1 MRIRI
6 VSDGRVLEG
15 TTEQTMQQLQNLAFG
30 KEEATL
36 AEYVDW
42 LAAQVARRARL
53 RANRVVTK
61 GHELCR
67 RTSIYR
73 GKCRA
78 PFCSRGSSGQKDR
91 VSQGTG

>member
-15 TTEQTMQQLQNLAFG
+15 TTEQIVQQLQYLAFG

-42 LAAQVARRARL
+42 LAAQVARQEGIELKVDGTTGREKAAAL
-53 RANRVVTK
+53 VNAMIEAGLAVRV
-61 GHELCR
+61 
-67 RTSIYR
+67 
-73 GKCRA
+73 
-78 PFCSRGSSGQKDR
+78 
-91 VSQGTG
+91 